1 MAHEDVRQVHES
13 GLADVSVSARLFL
26 LFRLRSD
33 CCYQPLH
40 SSSRP
45 KGKMSVKEFYR
56 QLTNKFAVA
65 DDTGLNG
72 LMPNKAF
79 FVLIQELSH
88 GPRTAPRFFSR
99 CFMTFSAFS
108 GLTPTSSRA
117 ARKYLRNRSKCASFR
132 P

>member
-1 MAHEDVRQVHES
+1 MKS
-13 GLADVSVSARLFL
+13 GHNAQNPAGGILSE
-26 LFRLRSD
+26 
-33 CCYQPLH
+33 
-40 SSSRP
+40 
-45 KGKMSVKEFYR
+45 MEIYR

-72 LMPNKAF
+72 LTPNKAL
-79 FVLIQELSH
+79 FVLVQDLSH
-88 GPRTAPRFFSR
+88 GPRTAPRLFSR